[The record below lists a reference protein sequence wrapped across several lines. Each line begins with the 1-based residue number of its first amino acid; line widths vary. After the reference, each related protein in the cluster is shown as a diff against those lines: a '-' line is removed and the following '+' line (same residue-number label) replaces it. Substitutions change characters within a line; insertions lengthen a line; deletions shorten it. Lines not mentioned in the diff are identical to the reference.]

1 MAAVVMEERSNDGR
15 TPRRDMKPLGR
26 VAAPVLAAL
35 CGGAAAI
42 HFTVV
47 PEHLAESRRIG
58 TFFLVIAWAQA
69 AWAIAVIVRP
79 VTRRLLTTGAVLNGV
94 VALVWAVHHSVGIPF
109 DLAGEHGHGVGT
121 VDLTCTLLEGLLVAA
136 VVAILAVGPAR
147 RVPTTSLAGV
157 AGVLAAGALFAS
169 GTAVLSG
176 ASHEGEAAG
185 HAHGAATAE
194 ETVAPTAQE
203 RRVLGQQLVEAREVA
218 LRYPTVADVEAAG
231 YHRAGPF
238 SPGAGAHYVL
248 MDGTGTNLDGN
259 IDLQRPLSYLYDGT
273 NPTSEVVGVMY
284 YTLAPDA
291 PAGFAG
297 STDIWHKHSGACL
310 VTNADGSV
318 ESPLPVDQDTT
329 PAMCDEAGGEFL
341 DTTGWMLHVWAVP
354 GYDAPDG
361 VFAHDNTL
369 VRCADGRITL
379 EPAVLNLGCPGT

>member
-1 MAAVVMEERSNDGR
+1 MVVVEERRAEGL
-15 TPRRDMKPLGR
+15 PARREMKRLGR

-35 CGGAAAI
+35 SGGAAAI

-47 PEHLAESRRIG
+47 PEHLTESRRIG

-69 AWAIAVIVRP
+69 AWAIAVILRP
-79 VTRRLLTTGAVLNGV
+79 VTRRLLITGAVLNGA

-109 DLAGEHGHGVGT
+109 DLAGDHGHGVGT
-121 VDLTCTLLEGLLVAA
+121 VDLTCALLEGLLVAA

-147 RVPTTSLAGV
+147 RVPTTSLAGI
-157 AGVLAAGALFAS
+157 AAVLAAGALFAS

-176 ASHEGEAAG
+176 ASHDGEAAG
-185 HAHGAATAE
+185 HSHGAATAE
-194 ETVAPTAQE
+194 ETVAPTPAE
-203 RRVLGQQLVEAREVA
+203 RRVLAQELVEARAVA
-218 LRYPTVADVEAAG
+218 LRYPTVADAEASG
-231 YHRAGPF
+231 YRRAGPF

-248 MDGTGTNLDGN
+248 MDGTGTNLDGE

-273 NPTSEVVGVMY
+273 SATSEVVGVMY

-291 PAGFAG
+291 PEGFAG

>member
-1 MAAVVMEERSNDGR
+1 MEDRR
-15 TPRRDMKPLGR
+15 TEGGPPRHEMKALGR

-35 CGGAAAI
+35 SGGAAAI

-58 TFFLVIAWAQA
+58 TFFFVIAGAQA
-69 AWAIAVIVRP
+69 AWALAVLLRP
-79 VTRRLLTTGAVLNGV
+79 ATRRLLLAGAALNGF
-94 VALVWAVHHSVGIPF
+94 VALVWVVHNTVGIPF
-109 DLAGEHGHGVGT
+109 DLAGDHGHGAAA
-121 VDLTCTLLEGLLVAA
+121 VDVTCTVLEGLVVAA
-136 VVAILAVGPAR
+136 VVAILVVGAGR
-147 RVPTTSLAGV
+147 LVPTTSLVGI

-169 GTAVLSG
+169 ATAVLYG
-176 ASHEGEAAG
+176 TSHESGTAG
-185 HAHGAATAE
+185 HSHDAATAE
-194 ETVAPTAQE
+194 QTVAPTAAE
-203 RRVLGQQLVEAREVA
+203 RRVLAQQLTEAREVA
-218 LRYPTVADVEAAG
+218 LRYPTVADAEAAG

-273 NPTSEVVGVMY
+273 SQASEVVGVMY

-291 PAGFAG
+291 PEGFAG

-310 VTNADGSV
+310 VTNEDGSV
-318 ESPLPVDQDTT
+318 ESPLPVDQDTSR
-329 PAMCDEAGGEFL
+329 AMCADAGGEFL

-379 EPAVLNLGCPGT
+379 EAAVLNLGCPGT

>member
-1 MAAVVMEERSNDGR
+1 M
-15 TPRRDMKPLGR
+15 
-26 VAAPVLAAL
+26 
-35 CGGAAAI
+35 
-42 HFTVV
+42 
-47 PEHLAESRRIG
+47 SRARC
-58 TFFLVIAWAQA
+58 
-69 AWAIAVIVRP
+69 
-79 VTRRLLTTGAVLNGV
+79 
-94 VALVWAVHHSVGIPF
+94 SK
-109 DLAGEHGHGVGT
+109 D
-121 VDLTCTLLEGLLVAA
+121 LLVAA
-136 VVAILAVGPAR
+136 VIAILAVGADR
-147 RVPTTSLAGV
+147 RVPTASLAGI

-169 GTAVLSG
+169 ATAVLYG
-176 ASHEGEAAG
+176 TSHESGVAG
-185 HAHGAATAE
+185 HSHDAATAE
-194 ETVAPTAQE
+194 ETVAPTAAE
-203 RRVLGQQLVEAREVA
+203 RRVLAQELVEAREVA
-218 LRYPTVADVEAAG
+218 LRYPTVVDAEAAG
-231 YHRAGPF
+231 YRRAGPF

-273 NPTSEVVGVMY
+273 SPTSEVVGVMY

-291 PAGFAG
+291 PEGFAG
-297 STDIWHKHSGACL
+297 TTDIWHKHSGACL

>member
-1 MAAVVMEERSNDGR
+1 MA
-15 TPRRDMKPLGR
+15 
-26 VAAPVLAAL
+26 
-35 CGGAAAI
+35 
-42 HFTVV
+42 
-47 PEHLAESRRIG
+47 
-58 TFFLVIAWAQA
+58 
-69 AWAIAVIVRP
+69 
-79 VTRRLLTTGAVLNGV
+79 
-94 VALVWAVHHSVGIPF
+94 
-109 DLAGEHGHGVGT
+109 HGVGT
-121 VDLTCTLLEGLLVAA
+121 VDLTCAVLEALLVAA
-136 VVAILAVGPAR
+136 VVAVLVVGPER
-147 RVPTTSLAGV
+147 WVPTTSLAGI

-176 ASHEGEAAG
+176 ASHDGGAAG
-185 HAHGAATAE
+185 HSHDAATAE

-203 RRVLGQQLVEAREVA
+203 RRILAQQLVEAREVV
-218 LRYPTVADVEAAG
+218 LRYPTVADAEAGG
-231 YHRAGPF
+231 YRRAGPF

-248 MDGTGTNLDGN
+248 MDGTGTNLDGE

-273 NPTSEVVGVMY
+273 SPTSEVVGVMY

-291 PAGFAG
+291 PEGFAG

-310 VTNADGSV
+310 VTNSDGSV

-329 PAMCDEAGGEFL
+329 PAMCDEAGGAFL